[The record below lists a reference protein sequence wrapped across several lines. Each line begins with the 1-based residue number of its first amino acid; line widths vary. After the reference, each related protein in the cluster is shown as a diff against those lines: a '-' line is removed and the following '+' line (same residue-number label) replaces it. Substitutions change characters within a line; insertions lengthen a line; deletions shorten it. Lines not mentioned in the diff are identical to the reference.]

1 MQQNYPPGSPYSW
14 DSYDSYLDPVNCE
27 SLLAG
32 FAIQAVAAMDDAGPR
47 ITVRGS
53 TPTPGLQLTVEWK
66 YSIPLLAVV
75 PLVQFAILLI
85 VCVWS
90 NGALIKDGSYLA
102 AARLLRPVVD
112 KLEEHGCAL
121 TGDEIAR
128 ELGNFKIIYGAK
140 APAGTRHSIAYSP
153 DTGSTVDWH
162 VGVIAESEGYG
173 KQAEE
178 GWRPKATFPGGFYDG
193 IGLVNEQES
202 DSLEVCEGDQ
212 ESLRD
217 EKAGLLSTYY

>member
-1 MQQNYPPGSPYSW
+1 M
-14 DSYDSYLDPVNCE
+14 
-27 SLLAG
+27 LAD
-32 FAIQAVAAMDDAGPR
+32 FSIHAVAAMDDAGPR
-47 ITVRGS
+47 IIVRGQ
-53 TPTPGLQLTVEWK
+53 TPAPGLQLTVEWK
-66 YSIPLLAVV
+66 YALPVLAVV
-75 PLVQFAILLI
+75 PAVQLFILLI

-112 KLEEHGCAL
+112 KLDEHGCAL

-178 GWRPKATFPGGFYDG
+178 GWRPAATFPGGFYDG
-193 IGLVNEQES
+193 EAYNDEEAVF
-202 DSLEVCEGDQ
+202 
-212 ESLRD
+212 D
-217 EKAGLLSTYY
+217 EKAGLLDAT